1 MKLYTEE
8 REKLFEVQGLKKEFD
23 VKGPFSWLGIG
34 NKSKVKAINSVS
46 FHLYRGETLG
56 LVGESGC
63 GKSTTGRTILRLIEP
78 TSGSVIYKN
87 QDIFKMPEKEFRKIR
102 KEIQMVFQDPF
113 TSLNPRQRV
122 GSILEEPLIIHSIG
136 TAAERKKR
144 VMDVLEKVGL
154 KIEHYYRFPHEFSGG
169 QRQRIGLARSLI
181 VNPSLIILDE
191 AVSALDVSIQS
202 QIINLLEELQEELNI
217 TYLFITHDM
226 SVVRHISDRIAVMYL
241 GNIVEIAETD
251 ELFSNPLH
259 PYTQVLLSSVPLPKP
274 EQNKERIVLE
284 GEVPSPLNPPTGCT
298 FHTRCP
304 RAMDICKNAIPESK
318 QMDDGHTVAC
328 HLY

>member
-1 MKLYTEE
+1 MTLYTEE

-23 VKGPFSWLGIG
+23 VKGPYSWLGIG
-34 NKSKVKAINSVS
+34 TSKVSAVNSVS
-46 FHLYRGETLG
+46 FHLYKGETLG

-78 TSGSVIYKN
+78 TSGSVMYKN
-87 QDIFKMPEKEFRKIR
+87 QDIFKMPEKDFRKFR

-136 TAAERKKR
+136 TAAERKER
-144 VMDVLEKVGL
+144 VIDVLERVGL
-154 KIEHYYRFPHEFSGG
+154 KAEHYYRFPHEFSGG
-169 QRQRIGLARSLI
+169 QRQRIGLARALI

-202 QIINLLEELQEELNI
+202 QIINLLEELQEEMNI

-241 GNIVEIAETD
+241 GKIVEIAETD

-284 GEVPSPLNPPTGCT
+284 GEIPSPLNPPTGCT

-304 RAMDICKNAIPESK
+304 HAMAICKNVIPGPK
-318 QMDDGHTVAC
+318 QMDSGHAVAC